1 MRKSV
6 ALALSLLLLC
16 GGDAMAKTVTVDGY
30 GTTQTEAERDAMRNA
45 VEESV
50 GSLIDSQTLTKNF
63 ELVSD
68 TIYASCEGYVEDMQV
83 LATYPTADG
92 GYKVT
97 ASVNVN
103 TSPDAKLMSDLM
115 RHKIIDVNMR
125 DAKIAVVI
133 PETHLRRRLLDP
145 AGETAV
151 VKKFV
156 EAGFQNVIDISEKR
170 WNYNQPEFMSA
181 DELQNLAHSLQADIL
196 VVGEAFSEYVGDVN
210 QYLPSRSKYNPGPRT
225 GVVSCRARVEAKMYI
240 TRTGQIIAADG
251 TYGSGADIAEAIAA
265 KKALCQAGEK
275 MGDYLVGQLMNTFS
289 GSRQA
294 FELTVIANS
303 INDVNRVKRALST
316 VPGVNGANLN
326 SYSNNRATISVK
338 YAGSPTTLF
347 DLLQRETDVDLEM
360 RESTFN
366 TLTVAVR

>member
-1 MRKSV
+1 MKKSL
-6 ALALSLLLLC
+6 ALALSLFLLC
-16 GGDAMAKTVTVDGY
+16 GGSAMAKTVTVDGY
-30 GTTQTEAERDAMRNA
+30 GMSQTEAERDAMRNA

-50 GSLIDSQTLTKNF
+50 GSLIDSQTLTKNY

-97 ASVNVN
+97 AAVNVN
-103 TSPDAKLMSDLM
+103 TSPDSKLMSELM

-170 WNYNQPEFMSA
+170 WNYNRPEFMSA

-210 QYLPSRSKYNPGPRT
+210 RFLPSRSKYGPGPQT
-225 GVVSCRARVEAKMYI
+225 GVISCRARLEAKMYI
-240 TRTGQIIAADG
+240 ARTGQIIAAEG

-265 KKALCQAGEK
+265 KKALAQAGDK

-303 INDVNRVKRALST
+303 INDVNRVKRALTS

-326 SYSNNRATISVK
+326 SYANNRATISVK
-338 YAGSPTTLF
+338 YAGSPTTLY